1 MTGEELLKI
10 VDELDAYYREFDG
23 CFSRSEGRGMI
34 RLFARGQLGAVERK
48 SLEPIADGE
57 GVEPQALQLFFAR
70 NEWDEEARWI
80 SIRSAWRL
88 SWAAMM
94 ASL

>member
-1 MTGEELLKI
+1 MSIYRCISKGYGMTGEEL
-10 VDELDAYYREFDG
+10 Y
-23 CFSRSEGRGMI
+23 
-34 RLFARGQLGAVERK
+34 
-48 SLEPIADGE
+48 
-57 GVEPQALQLFFAR
+57 
-70 NEWDEEARWI
+70 EWDEEARWI